1 MPSADLSGF
10 GKAMFEKR
18 MRERNMGQDP
28 FRQFRMP
35 TQADEVF
42 KRFGTSQMIMDPKLR
57 DMVRDGTVNLDKA
70 TRTEGQPFNNRFKDA
85 IKGFSGL
92 GSGFDNSALMQDPK
106 FRQMD
111 TMNQGMEVSEPYFEA
126 NKQAFSK
133 NNPMNAISQET
144 PVGDRVDAFIK
155 GIARGTGGV
164 ADYMTGGLTDL
175 DQKGDMPYQKR
186 IKQRLG
192 GLADFATL
200 GITDFDGRS
209 R

>member
-1 MPSADLSGF
+1 MPSTDLSGF

-28 FRQFRMP
+28 FGQFRMP

-70 TRTEGQPFNNRFKDA
+70 T
-85 IKGFSGL
+85 

-106 FRQMD
+106 FKQED
-111 TMNQGMEVSEPYFEA
+111 TMNQGMAVSEPYEEA
-126 NKQAFSK
+126 NEKAFEK

-144 PVGDRVDAFIK
+144 PVGDKVSAFLK
-155 GIARGTGGV
+155 LMGA
-164 ADYMTGGLTDL
+164 
-175 DQKGDMPYQKR
+175 
-186 IKQRLG
+186 
-192 GLADFATL
+192 
-200 GITDFDGRS
+200 
-209 R
+209 

>member
-28 FRQFRMP
+28 FGQFRMP

-70 TRTEGQPFNNRFKDA
+70 T
-85 IKGFSGL
+85 

-106 FRQMD
+106 FKQED
-111 TMNQGMEVSEPYFEA
+111 TMNQGMAVSEPYEEA
-126 NKQAFSK
+126 NEKAFEK

-144 PVGDRVDAFIK
+144 PVGDKVSAFLK
-155 GIARGTGGV
+155 L
-164 ADYMTGGLTDL
+164 M
-175 DQKGDMPYQKR
+175 
-186 IKQRLG
+186 
-192 GLADFATL
+192 
-200 GITDFDGRS
+200 GR
-209 R
+209 

>member
-1 MPSADLSGF
+1 MPSTDLSGF

-28 FRQFRMP
+28 FGQFRMP

-70 TRTEGQPFNNRFKDA
+70 Y
-85 IKGFSGL
+85 

-106 FRQMD
+106 FKQED
-111 TMNQGMEVSEPYFEA
+111 TMNQGMAVSEPYEEA
-126 NKQAFSK
+126 NEKAFEK

-144 PVGDRVDAFIK
+144 PVGDRVDEF
-155 GIARGTGGV
+155 
-164 ADYMTGGLTDL
+164 
-175 DQKGDMPYQKR
+175 
-186 IKQRLG
+186 LG
-192 GLADFATL
+192 RM
-200 GITDFDGRS
+200 GR
-209 R
+209 

>member
-1 MPSADLSGF
+1 MPSTDLSGF

-28 FRQFRMP
+28 FGQFRMP

-70 TRTEGQPFNNRFKDA
+70 T
-85 IKGFSGL
+85 

-106 FRQMD
+106 FKQED
-111 TMNQGMEVSEPYFEA
+111 TMNQGMAVSEPYEEA

-144 PVGDRVDAFIK
+144 PVGDRVDEF
-155 GIARGTGGV
+155 
-164 ADYMTGGLTDL
+164 
-175 DQKGDMPYQKR
+175 
-186 IKQRLG
+186 LG
-192 GLADFATL
+192 RM
-200 GITDFDGRS
+200 GR
-209 R
+209 